1 MFYGKLFSS
10 IKEYW
15 CEINILYNFELVFV
29 KIYIVMFIIEM
40 IVVGCCLKF
49 FSYMYMYVI

>member
-1 MFYGKLFSS
+1 MFYGKLLSS

-49 FSYMYMYVI
+49 FSYMYVI

>member
-1 MFYGKLFSS
+1 MFYGKLYIS
-10 IKEYW
+10 IKKYW

-29 KIYIVMFIIEM
+29 KIYIVMFSIEM

-49 FSYMYMYVI
+49 FSYMYVI